1 MRLDEG
7 IISIVCFPCHSLVI
21 TQRLIKAITQSK
33 VLVSLN
39 NHQLLRSPTELGT
52 WERQTMRQIYIFDKM
67 PIFFNQF
74 YEFTQSEMH
83 LTILTGGQTVSSRDL
98 TAVDTTT
105 VGF

>member
-1 MRLDEG
+1 MNLIKKGVIKPNHCFFFCWRVTSCKLQDKSRVQMRLDEG

-67 PIFFNQF
+67 PIFF
-74 YEFTQSEMH
+74 
-83 LTILTGGQTVSSRDL
+83 
-98 TAVDTTT
+98 
-105 VGF
+105 